1 MKIPNRVDG
10 RKVIKK
16 LVNKFGWELV
26 RSKGSHHFLR
36 KGNKTLTVVSPKML
50 KGNIKTIE
58 RVTGI
63 SREDLL

>member
-10 RKVIKK
+10 RRVIKK
-16 LVNKFGWELV
+16 LVNEFGWTLI

-36 KGNKTLTVVSPKML
+36 KGNKTLTVVSPRML
-50 KGNIKTIE
+50 KGNLKTIE

-63 SREDLL
+63 PREDLL

>member
-1 MKIPNRVDG
+1 MKIPNKVDG

-16 LVNKFGWELV
+16 LVNKFGWKLI

-50 KGNIKTIE
+50 KGNLKTIE

-63 SREDLL
+63 PREDLL